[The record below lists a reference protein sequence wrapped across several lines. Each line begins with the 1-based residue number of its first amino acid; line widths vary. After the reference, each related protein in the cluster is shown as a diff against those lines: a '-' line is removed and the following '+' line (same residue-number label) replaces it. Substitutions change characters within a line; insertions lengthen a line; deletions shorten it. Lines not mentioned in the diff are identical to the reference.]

1 MAFIKATKHQRL
13 ASTRSD
19 ITMCHANAG
28 CFHREKGLQLTCWPL
43 ITIGSCCVD
52 RFCRS
57 VDNQLSDRQVCI
69 NCNCIAHLVCSK
81 LLQFQT
87 PVDINFVVSPK
98 DLTNVAKSRIKAIPK
113 SDHDKFHFCI
123 LCQAKIK
130 VIKVK
135 KLARKSTP
143 GPPRKSPANAK
154 LPTKLFAEL
163 RRLAEFHCQAYVFLH
178 FKNTKKAMMHG
189 LIYEQFHGDDEKR
202 LFVRA
207 NNLLMDIM
215 CLCSYITSARERAV
229 QNAR

>member
-1 MAFIKATKHQRL
+1 MHK
-13 ASTRSD
+13 
-19 ITMCHANAG
+19 
-28 CFHREKGLQLTCWPL
+28 LQLYCTF
-43 ITIGSCCVD
+43 G
-52 RFCRS
+52 
-57 VDNQLSDRQVCI
+57 
-69 NCNCIAHLVCSK
+69 
-81 LLQFQT
+81 LLQ
-87 PVDINFVVSPK
+87 IALNFVVSPK
-98 DLTNVAKSRIKAIPK
+98 DLTNVVKSRIKAIPK

-130 VIKVK
+130 AIKVK
-135 KLARKSTP
+135 KLARKLTP